1 MAFKPPRTAFLD
13 FPLGCPAGKPNEPE
27 QQREILKTV
36 LKEAFDYREPW
47 KLIELPF
54 QWSPDGNR
62 EWEETVRNMY
72 RNSKATLIAHKAD
85 HGLKGSS
92 LVGRETEFTIRCKC

>member
-13 FPLGCPAGKPNEPE
+13 FPLGCTVGKPNEPK
-27 QQREILKTV
+27 QQRDILKTV
-36 LKEAFDYREPW
+36 LREASDYRDPW

-62 EWEETVRNMY
+62 DWEEDVRNMY
-72 RNSKATLIAHKAD
+72 RDSKDTLIAHKAD
-85 HGLKGSS
+85 HGAKGDS
-92 LVGRETEFTIRCKC
+92 LVGRESDFAIRCNC